1 MPGLVLGTL
10 LWLGLI
16 AAPERASA
24 QALLDPRLQFVER
37 RTPHFVI
44 YSHQG
49 EDALAL
55 RLTGMVEEVRREV
68 ATTLHLDAPELTH
81 IVLADQWDYSNGF
94 ATVLPRNII
103 FMNVSAPPG
112 HSVIGRT
119 DDWLRLLLVHE
130 YTHIVHL
137 DQSRRW
143 AGLVRRMFGRTPLA
157 FPNIFLPRWQI
168 EGLAT
173 YVESHLTPQ
182 GRLRAGEFR
191 AIDRVAAES
200 GRFDPIDRVDLGL
213 VAWPGPTGVYAYGLG
228 FHAYLVNRFGLES
241 LGALAES
248 TAGGRYGSAFRQV
261 YGARPAQLWNAYR
274 ESLATGPRPAP
285 ATAEGP
291 RRLTRRGQTVTGPRF
306 VAPTCEACP
315 PEIVYS
321 IVHPHAF
328 PELRSVD
335 LHGLVDR
342 SLTTRF
348 LGGSFGQL
356 GTRLVFDQLELRR
369 NVGTYADLWV
379 YDRANGQSRALS
391 HELRLLEPDVATD
404 GRIVAVRQGLG
415 QRDLVLVGR
424 ADADRLTDADIEV
437 LAAAPETQYSTPRW
451 SPDGHRI
458 VVERRRPGHLS
469 EVVVFTPGS
478 SEPDAVFADADA
490 RLVTPTWTPDGTA
503 VIAAADFDG
512 QPFDLYELVPGRA
525 DVRRLTTTDGALWPD
540 VSPDGRTLVYAGYTA
555 DGHDVFSVP
564 YATAGGERRQ
574 LGGAA
579 MRAPDARDS
588 PDTAAVSA
596 PQPYAPLRTLAPTS
610 WLPLVSTG
618 SAQLRVGAAA
628 FGNDVLGRHSLSAA
642 ATWLAVVGADVS
654 VTTRPPTARPDLD
667 VSYAYTRF
675 RPSLVLS
682 AAGATQFVRVD
693 DAPGDRLSPRWR
705 RSASAAISL
714 PLMQALRSATLS
726 ASVATIR
733 DRFDLVGSVRDQQR
747 LAGRLGASVRTARSY
762 GYSISPEDG
771 VWAGAWVERAAVTDQ
786 SRGLDGAATTTA
798 VDVRSYLPGGFRRA
812 VFATRAAVARSVG
825 LKGTRTALQL
835 GAAPSSMPTPGTM
848 GDGALGLLR
857 GFPAGAFA
865 GTGLVSFTGEYRAPL
880 WRIERG
886 LGQQWVFLRWLHG
899 SVFADAGRIWTD
911 DAADTT
917 WKRSWGGELSLTFLF
932 NEVAPLTL
940 AGGVAWGHDGRASRG
955 PTAYARIGRAF

>member
-1 MPGLVLGTL
+1 MPGLVFGTL
-10 LWLGLI
+10 LWLGCL
-16 AAPERASA
+16 AAPNTAGA
-24 QALLDPRLQFVER
+24 QALLDPTLQFVER

-44 YSHQG
+44 YSHQD
-49 EDALAL
+49 EETLAL
-55 RLTGMVEEVRREV
+55 RLAGMVEEVRREV

-94 ATVLPRNII
+94 ATVLPRNVI

-157 FPNIFLPRWQI
+157 FPNLFLPRWQI

-191 AIDRVAAES
+191 AIDRVAAGS

-228 FHAYLVNRFGLES
+228 FHAYLVNRFGLDS

-248 TAGGRYGSAFRQV
+248 TSGGRYGSAFRRV

-285 ATAEGP
+285 ATAEGH

-306 VAPTCEACP
+306 VSPTCEACP

-335 LHGLVDR
+335 VHGLVDR

-348 LGGSFGQL
+348 QGSSFGQA
-356 GTRLVFDQLELRR
+356 GTRLIFDQLEFRR
-369 NVGTYADLWV
+369 NAGTYADLWM
-379 YDRANGQSRALS
+379 YDRATGHRQALS
-391 HELRLLEPDVATD
+391 HELRLLDPDVSPD

-451 SPDGHRI
+451 SPDGRRI

-478 SEPDAVFADADA
+478 SEPDTVFADADA

-512 QPFDLYELVPGRA
+512 QSFDLYELVPDRE
-525 DVRRLTTTDGALWPD
+525 DIRRLTKTDGALWPD
-540 VSPDGRTLVYAGYTA
+540 VSPDGRTIVYAGYTA
-555 DGHDVFSVP
+555 DGHDVFSAP
-564 YATAGGERRQ
+564 YSASDGERRQ

-579 MRAPDARDS
+579 MRAPDARDT

-596 PQPYAPLRTLAPTS
+596 PQPYTPLRTLAPTS
-610 WLPLVSTG
+610 WLPLVETD
-618 SAQLRVGAAA
+618 SAQLRLGAAA
-628 FGNDVLGRHSLSAA
+628 FGMDVLSRHSVSAS
-642 ATWLAVVGADVS
+642 ATWLAVMSGDA
-654 VTTRPPTARPDLD
+654 PITARPPVGRPDITA
-667 VSYAYTRF
+667 SYAYTRY
-675 RPSLVLS
+675 RPSVALT

-693 DAPGDRLSPRWR
+693 DEPDDSLAPRWR
-705 RSASAAISL
+705 REAEARIDL
-714 PLMQALRSATLS
+714 PLRQALRSARVT
-726 ASVATIR
+726 AAVAGSR
-733 DRFDLVGSVRDQQR
+733 DRIDLADAVLEQQR
-747 LAGRLGASVRTARSY
+747 IAGRLGASVRTARSY

-812 VFATRAAVARSVG
+812 VFATRAAAARSVG

-835 GAAPSSMPTPGTM
+835 GAAPSGMPPPGTM

-857 GFPAGAFA
+857 GFPAGTFA

-899 SVFADAGRIWTD
+899 SVFTDAARIWTD

-917 WKRSWGGELSLTFLF
+917 WKRSWGGELSMTVVI
-932 NEVAPLTL
+932 NELAPLTVS
-940 AGGVAWGHDGRASRG
+940 GGVAWGHDGRASRG